1 MKPFLAVVAALL
13 LASTAHAQ
21 QATGQP
27 ESKPDAPAA
36 APPAA
41 APSAAAPSAAAPSA
55 AAPAAAAPATADTNS
70 ERQGT
75 VVDGATGAPLANV
88 IVTVGDK
95 AVRTDAQGQY
105 KVAAGT
111 EPIMVRLAGYG
122 RATIPGD
129 AAQPFKLTP
138 LEPKALYLTVY
149 GIAAPFLRDP
159 ALELIEKNKFNALV
173 IDIKGDRG
181 LIPYP
186 SKLPLAAKANALT
199 LRTIPDLK
207 ELVTT
212 LKKKNLYLIARIVT
226 FKDTLL
232 AAAHP
237 EWAIHAPGG
246 ALWKDREGLAWIDPF
261 RKAAWEYPIGV
272 AEEAAAAGFDEIQFD
287 YIRFPDTGGGV
298 AYSEASTEASRVGAI
313 TGFLREARRRLAP
326 YNVFLA
332 MDAFGYVCWNENDT
346 GIGQHIEDLASV
358 VDVVS
363 PMLYPSGF
371 QFGIPGY
378 RNPVQNPYE
387 IVNKSLEECKRR
399 TTSTAVRYRP
409 WLQAFTDY
417 AFGGKYFGADEIGK
431 QTKAARDAR
440 TDGWMLWNPR
450 NVYSPNDI
458 KPEPTDAKAPPAD
471 AKATDAK
478 APATR

>member
-1 MKPFLAVVAALL
+1 MKSILAVVAALL

-21 QATGQP
+21 QAPSQSSGQSEGKTEAQAAS
-27 ESKPDAPAA
+27 ES
-36 APPAA
+36 
-41 APSAAAPSAAAPSA
+41 SG
-55 AAPAAAAPATADTNS
+55 

-75 VVDGATGAPLANV
+75 VVDGATGAPLVGV

-95 AVRTDAQGQY
+95 SVLTDAQGQY
-105 KVAAGT
+105 KVAAGS

-122 RATIPGD
+122 RATISGD
-129 AAQPFKLTP
+129 ASQPFKLTP
-138 LEPKALYLTVY
+138 LDPKALYLTVY

-159 ALELIEKNKFNALV
+159 ALDLIEKNKLNALV

-186 SKLPLAAKANALT
+186 SKLALAAKANALT

-212 LKKKNLYLIARIVT
+212 LKKKNLYLIARVVT

-232 AAAHP
+232 AASHP

-261 RKAAWEYPIGV
+261 RKAAWDYFIGV
-272 AEEAAAAGFDEIQFD
+272 AEEAAAAGFDEVQFD
-287 YIRFPDTGGGV
+287 YVRFPDTGSGV

-313 TGFLREARRRLAP
+313 TGFLREAKRRLAP

-332 MDAFGYVCWNENDT
+332 MDSFGYVCWNENDT
-346 GIGQHIEDLASV
+346 GIGQRIEDLASV

-378 RNPVQNPYE
+378 RNPVQSPYE
-387 IVNKSLEECKRR
+387 IVYKSLEECKRR
-399 TTSTAVRYRP
+399 TKGSTARYRP

-417 AFGGKYFGADEIGK
+417 AFGGKIFGADEIGK
-431 QTKAARDAR
+431 QTKAARDAG

-458 KPEPTDAKAPPAD
+458 KPEAAD
-471 AKATDAK
+471 AKAQTASDAK
-478 APATR
+478 PPASR

>member
-1 MKPFLAVVAALL
+1 MKPFLALVVALC
-13 LASTAHAQ
+13 LASTAQAQ

-27 ESKPDAPAA
+27 ESKPETPAA
-36 APPAA
+36 AQPAA
-41 APSAAAPSAAAPSA
+41 ESSG
-55 AAPAAAAPATADTNS
+55 

-75 VVDGATGAPLANV
+75 VVDGTTGAPLAGV

-95 AVRTDAQGQY
+95 TVLTDAQGQY
-105 KVAAGT
+105 KVAAGS

-138 LEPKALYLTVY
+138 LDPKALYLTVY

-232 AAAHP
+232 AASHP
-237 EWAIHAPGG
+237 DWAIRGPGG

-261 RKAAWEYPIGV
+261 KKAAWEYPIGV
-272 AEEAAAAGFDEIQFD
+272 AEEAAAAGFDEVQFD
-287 YIRFPDTGGGV
+287 YIRFPDTGSGV
-298 AYSEASTEASRVGAI
+298 VYSEPSTEASRIGAI

-346 GIGQHIEDLASV
+346 GIGQRIEELGSV

-387 IVNKSLEECKRR
+387 IVYKSLEECKRR
-399 TTSTAVRYRP
+399 TKSSAVRYRP

-417 AFGGKYFGADEIGK
+417 AFGGKIFGADEIGK
-431 QTKAARDAR
+431 QTKAARDAG

-458 KPEPTDAKAPPAD
+458 KPEPVDAKAQAASDAKPPAS
-471 AKATDAK
+471 
-478 APATR
+478 R